1 MTAVAVPAY
10 EEGRLVKVT
19 AAAAQTRGDVVV
31 VGQLIGIATKTVDN
45 GATDQI
51 LDTEGIYDVDKNT
64 STAFSAGD
72 RVYFD
77 VADDELNDDATN
89 PFLGIAV
96 ETVLAAATKVQVL
109 LMPQRLA
116 DEEFTAA
123 QALAAAKAGMFVS
136 AVTQSTGSAQNVAHG
151 LGIAPTKVLVAIQDN
166 DFADSGTAIAY
177 TIAEGTHTTT
187 NVVLTVT
194 AGVSFKV
201 MAW

>member
-31 VGQLIGIATKTVDN
+31 VGQLIGIATKSVDN

-151 LGIAPTKVLVAIQDN
+151 LGIVPTKVLVAIQDN

-177 TIAEGTHTTT
+177 TITEGTHDAT